1 MQARRVAVTYGRPRW
16 AGVLARMPSVCAGYR
31 PPFYLVGGLLQTV
44 STALMPAPAGLDWRR
59 EELPLPELSRPA
71 GASCCPAVVP
81 VGLVSLDWLDHPELP
96 AEAAA
101 AVPIVLVIPGLTGDS
116 SASYVARFDPE
127 L

>member
-1 MQARRVAVTYGRPRW
+1 M
-16 AGVLARMPSVCAGYR
+16 S
-31 PPFYLVGGLLQTV
+31 
-44 STALMPAPAGLDWRR
+44 APAGLDWRR

-127 L
+127 LYKATRAPKNKIIKGQFSWAASNPALSICTVRI